1 MERHILRWMPLT
13 LGGLPLSVLV
23 SFCVKITPCPRGE
36 TQRRP
41 AWPAGCCYGVS
52 VRNIWWSVASIFVLV
67 ARADLLFMYNMP
79 TDCVFLFSVAL
90 SCIVLHLTICMIW
103 RWGVADS
110 TQPQDKQTPNLAG
123 VPLRTP
129 TRLISVRSWTL
140 KPKLSFC
147 RRIKLPPWYLQPA
160 KNVSL
165 SYHLLI
171 LKPPSPS
178 ISLIISQ
185 ESILWGCLSFSLQEE
200 DWGWII

>member
-1 MERHILRWMPLT
+1 MPLT
-13 LGGLPLSVLV
+13 LGGLPLSVLA

-41 AWPAGCCYGVS
+41 AWPAAAATVS
-52 VRNIWWSVASIFVLV
+52 LSEISDDPWPQSLCWLPEEISSSCTIRIVYF
-67 ARADLLFMYNMP
+67 
-79 TDCVFLFSVAL
+79 CVVL

-147 RRIKLPPWYLQPA
+147 RRIKLPP
-160 KNVSL
+160 
-165 SYHLLI
+165 
-171 LKPPSPS
+171 
-178 ISLIISQ
+178 
-185 ESILWGCLSFSLQEE
+185 
-200 DWGWII
+200 